1 MEMALYNP
9 GSGFFATGGA
19 AGRKGDFITSP
30 EVGPLFGAVLARALD
45 SWWTGLGRPDRYV
58 VVEAGAGV
66 GTLAAAI
73 RVAAPACAPALHY
86 VMVERSDSLRARQA
100 KAVPLEPPSGG
111 FGAVDP
117 DDEEQSGSASPA
129 RRTGPTFTSLP
140 ELPARPFTGVVIA
153 NELLDNL
160 PFHLL
165 ERRERWEEVRVG
177 EARGALV
184 EVPVG
189 GDPNPLREVLVP
201 APAVLAAEAKRL
213 APTAP
218 VGGRIPLQLVARS
231 WLEQALSLVER
242 GRVAVIDYAGTTPS
256 FATRPAMDWLRT
268 YRSHQRSGSPLD
280 HPGGQDITCEVAVDQ
295 LARVRPPDLDR
306 TQSEFLRAYGIEALA
321 AAARAAWHER
331 AHLGD
336 LEAIRARSRVGEAA
350 ALTDSTGLGAFRV
363 LEWTAG

>member
-9 GSGFFATGGA
+9 GAGFFATGGA

-45 SWWTGLGRPDRYV
+45 SWWTKLGQPDRYV
-58 VVEAGAGV
+58 VVEAGAGA

-86 VMVERSDSLRARQA
+86 VMVERSEALRARQA

-117 DDEEQSGSASPA
+117 EDEERPGSASPA

-165 ERRERWEEVRVG
+165 ERGERWEEVLVG
-177 EARGALV
+177 EDAGGLV
-184 EVPVG
+184 
-189 GDPNPLREVLVP
+189 EVLVP
-201 APAVLAAEAKRL
+201 APAPLAAEAERP
-213 APTAP
+213 APAVP
-218 VGGRIPLQLVARS
+218 DGARIPLQLAAQS
-231 WLEQALSLVER
+231 WLKQALSLVDR
-242 GRVAVIDYAGTTPS
+242 GRVVVIDYADTTPS
-256 FATRPAMDWLRT
+256 MATRPPREWLRT
-268 YRSHQRSGSPLD
+268 YRSHGRGGDPLQDPGS
-280 HPGGQDITCEVAVDQ
+280 QDITCEVAVDQ
-295 LARVRPPDLDR
+295 LARVRQPDLNRAQADFLHDHGIDELTAGAR
-306 TQSEFLRAYGIEALA
+306 TT
-321 AAARAAWHER
+321 WHER
-331 AHLGD
+331 AHVGD
-336 LEAIRARSRVGEAA
+336 LEALKARSRVGEAA
-350 ALTDSTGLGAFRV
+350 ALTDPTGLGAFRV
-363 LEWTAG
+363 LEWELD